1 MYEYLETFGW
11 IVLFIVILLFVHVQ
25 FKYCIPV
32 GLWILKFFEAFWI
45 LVIIRMYIMYRIYER
60 TFTFTDFYN
69 DAWTIANTTYSL
81 YKEKFDL

>member
-11 IVLFIVILLFVHVQ
+11 IVLFIVILLCVHVQ

-60 TFTFTDFYN
+60 TFNFTDFYN
-69 DAWTIANTTYSL
+69 DAWSIANTTYSL
-81 YKEKFDL
+81 YKEKFYL